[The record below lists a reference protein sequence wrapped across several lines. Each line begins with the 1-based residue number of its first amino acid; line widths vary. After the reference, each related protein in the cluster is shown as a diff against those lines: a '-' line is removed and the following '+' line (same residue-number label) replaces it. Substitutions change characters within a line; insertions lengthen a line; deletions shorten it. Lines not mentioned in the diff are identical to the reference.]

1 MPALASRITRTLL
14 LTTSLAVAGVAAQAQ
29 EASTK
34 QLAPGFTVRAPESR
48 LVILPADMELFSIS
62 AGPTRRRRTSS
73 PPWRAASNGL
83 AAR

>member
-34 QLAPGFTVRAPESR
+34 QLAPGFTVRAQR
-48 LVILPADMELFSIS
+48 AQALVDQGNHAFSHGGIVGPA
-62 AGPTRRRRTSS
+62 RTG
-73 PPWRAASNGL
+73 AK
-83 AAR
+83 